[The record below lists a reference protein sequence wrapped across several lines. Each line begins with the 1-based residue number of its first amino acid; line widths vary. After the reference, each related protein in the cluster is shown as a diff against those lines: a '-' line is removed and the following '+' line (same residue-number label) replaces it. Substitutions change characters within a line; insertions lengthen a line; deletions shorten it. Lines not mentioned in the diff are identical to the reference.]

1 MPASHRRS
9 LDASAVVTKATLHAA
24 EQLGLNNAVL
34 GAVLGVSEAS
44 VSRLKAQSRTIS
56 VNDKEGELA
65 LMLIRIFRSLDLLVD
80 GSEAKRLA
88 WMKSHNTALQGI
100 PNQLIGKLDGLTRT
114 LGYLEGMRAATP
126 AQESSAP

>member
-1 MPASHRRS
+1 MPASHRHS
-9 LDASAVVTKATLHAA
+9 LDASAVVTKATLRAA
-24 EQLGLNNAVL
+24 EQLGLNDAVL

-65 LMLIRIFRSLDLLVD
+65 LLLIRIFRSLDPLVG

-88 WMKSHNTALQGI
+88 WMKSHNKALQGI
-100 PNQLIGKLDGLTRT
+100 PNQLISKLDGLTRT
-114 LGYLEGMRAATP
+114 LG
-126 AQESSAP
+126 